1 MKLKKIAASI
11 VAAAVAFSAFA
22 FSASAE
28 EAKDEKLTLLT
39 SELTADLK
47 TNMVFIEGVG
57 VVDITGADFD
67 SSENGAAD
75 ENANLDVDF
84 DGISYLSKENLK
96 IWQETGV
103 LTLSKLKAD
112 FDTTGLKWGL
122 FNAKRAENGYVQL
135 VKMEKQKVEDSGEE
149 ENVVTYRGL
158 YKIENGEI
166 KKCCDLDTFWTGTR
180 NDGTSVGFKTVNK
193 TGAVK
198 GYEDYTFDGT
208 TWTEAIMVLTQPD
221 GTKKETVVA
230 TRNVEDIFEGEATDA
245 GISGAAEIGGITW
258 SIPWSGDVLADV
270 GYVNKY
276 AYAIY
281 GDDYIITKINK
292 DGTQEEI
299 YHGEGYLYDM
309 HGIGS
314 SIFWTKITPPNAL
327 SETVFLY
334 NSNTGKVEKYG
345 AENFDIDNGEYWF
358 TTPEMSTYQLFDL
371 DFEYCYDN
379 NIIVNMK
386 VYYNNYEDGKDEF
399 IYLVDGYTILHG
411 LNDFDNWQSK
421 TYYKNLNP
429 YSVKDGSNSKI
440 IFTFETKDGK
450 VGYMDENEKVLAYFD
465 KVGGFM
471 ADYYAPVIKDGKAY
485 LIDAEM
491 NTVSTEIEADDVVA
505 INDELFLA
513 KNGDKLYFVTY
524 GSEVKDPATETVVV
538 DYSDNGVTASANKGV
553 IADGAALSV
562 KAVEDKT
569 DETKATYEISFKKA
583 DGTTVQPNGTVTVK
597 IPVPDAFKDKTIYV
611 YRVEADGKYTD
622 MNAKIENGFVVFET
636 DHFSEYVLTTEKQTD
651 KPADSSDSETSS
663 DSNSSSGS
671 TSPDTGVAGLS
682 LTLGIVALAG
692 AAMVISRKKR

>member
-1 MKLKKIAASI
+1 MKLKKIAAS
-11 VAAAVAFSAFA
+11 VLAAAVAFSAFA

-47 TNMVFIEGVG
+47 TNMVFVEGVG

-122 FNAKRAENGYVQL
+122 FNAESAENGYVQL
-135 VKMEKQKVEDSGEE
+135 VKMEKQKYENSEGEE
-149 ENVVTYRGL
+149 KERDVVTYRGL
-158 YKIENGEI
+158 YLIENGEI

-180 NDGTSVGFKTVNK
+180 VDGVSVGFKTVNK
-193 TGAVK
+193 TGIIK
-198 GYEDYTFDGT
+198 TEMGPFEDVT
-208 TWTEAIMVLTQPD
+208 TWTELIMVVTQPD

-230 TRNVEDIFEGEATDA
+230 TRDDVFEGEATDA

-258 SIPWSGDVLADV
+258 SIPGSGDVLADV

-281 GDDYIITKINK
+281 GDDYIITKIYK
-292 DGTQEEI
+292 DDTQEEI

-314 SIFWTKITPPNAL
+314 SIFWTKITPPMAL
-327 SETVFLY
+327 STTVYFY
-334 NSNTGKVEKYG
+334 NSNTDKVEKYG

-371 DFEYCYDN
+371 DFKYCYDN

-429 YSVKDGSNSKI
+429 YSIKDGSDSKI
-440 IFTFETKDGK
+440 IFTFETNEGK
-450 VGYMDENEKVLAYFD
+450 LGYMDENEKVLAYFD
-465 KVGGFM
+465 EVGGFM
-471 ADYYAPVIKDGKAY
+471 ADYYAPVVKDGKAY

-491 NTVSTEIEADDVVA
+491 NAVSTEIEADDVVA

-513 KNGDKLYFVTY
+513 KKGDKLYFVTY
-524 GSEVKDPATETVVV
+524 GSEAEVPATETVVV
-538 DYSDNGVTASANKGV
+538 DYADDV
-553 IADGAALSV
+553 IPDGAALSV

-569 DETKATYEISFKKA
+569 DETKVTYEISFKKA
-583 DGTTVQPNGTVTVK
+583 DGTEVQPNGTVTVK
-597 IPVPDAFKDKTIYV
+597 IRIPDMFKDKTVYV
-611 YRVEADGKYTD
+611 YRAETDGKYTK
-622 MNAKIENGFVVFET
+622 MNAKVEDGYIVFET
-636 DHFSEYVLTTEKQTD
+636 DHFSEYVVSTDGTLADTTDSDNSDNESSD
-651 KPADSSDSETSS
+651 NSSDSEN
-663 DSNSSSGS
+663 SNSGS
-671 TSPDTGVAGLS
+671 DKSPNTGFG
-682 LTLGIVALAG
+682 GIAMTFGIFALAG
-692 AAMVISRKKR
+692 ASVLVSRKKTH